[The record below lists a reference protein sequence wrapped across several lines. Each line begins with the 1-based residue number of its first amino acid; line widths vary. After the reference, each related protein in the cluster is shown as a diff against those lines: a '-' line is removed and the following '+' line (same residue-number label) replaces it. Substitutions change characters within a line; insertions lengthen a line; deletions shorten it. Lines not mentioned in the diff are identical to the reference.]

1 MEVEASASTDSGR
14 RDLLPPALFRSCPG
28 TCRRSPSQAGFPLAR
43 MSVRTYHGVDGTSRQ
58 AACLAAWRN
67 PYAAYVVRS
76 AARGAVPAETAA
88 AQAHIMKHAKRTRLE
103 RKGWRVGSAEDF
115 LDLNPAEAA
124 IIETKLALSRS
135 LRDRRA
141 AEGLS
146 QAALAKRLCS
156 SQSRV
161 AKMEAGDSSV
171 SIDLLLRALYSLGA
185 RPRDVASILARR
197 RGAAA

>member
-1 MEVEASASTDSGR
+1 
-14 RDLLPPALFRSCPG
+14 
-28 TCRRSPSQAGFPLAR
+28 
-43 MSVRTYHGVDGTSRQ
+43 
-58 AACLAAWRN
+58 
-67 PYAAYVVRS
+67 
-76 AARGAVPAETAA
+76 
-88 AQAHIMKHAKRTRLE
+88 MKHAKRTRLE

-146 QAALAKRLCS
+146 QAALAKRISS

-161 AKMEAGDSSV
+161 AKMEAGDSTV